1 MAPVTSSP
9 WEGMKIRIHPLFWL
23 VILLSVWTGHWIETL
38 TLFVIIVIHE
48 MGHVTAAWSFG
59 WRIRSMEILPF
70 GGVAKIDEWGTVPNR
85 EEVVVALAGPFHHIW
100 MVLFSVIFYEIGW
113 WTREWTDY
121 FIQGNLWIAGF
132 NLLPI
137 FPLDGGRLLQVG
149 LTYLFPYRKA
159 ISVTLWWSII
169 ASSILLI
176 TSFLLPGSMIHIP
189 LFSIAVF
196 LLYSNVISYRQR
208 EYQFI
213 RFLLQRF
220 EQGVEP
226 NWRSTKIRC
235 SGKTSLRQIVR
246 KWYKEKVHHVEV
258 TDPYGVVLGY
268 LTEEQI
274 LEGYFTNSPPETPK
288 HQQIS

>member
-1 MAPVTSSP
+1 MTPVTSSL

-23 VILLSVWTGHWIETL
+23 VILLSIWTGRWIETL
-38 TLFVIIVIHE
+38 TLFVVIVIHE
-48 MGHVTAAWSFG
+48 LGHLAAAWSFG

-70 GGVAKIDEWGTVPNR
+70 GGVAKMDEWGTVPNR
-85 EEVVVALAGPFHHIW
+85 EELVVALAGPFHHIW
-100 MVLFSVIFYEIGW
+100 MVLFSVLFYQAGW
-113 WTREWTDY
+113 WTKEWTNY
-121 FIQGNLWIAGF
+121 FIEGNLWIACF

-149 LTYLFPYRKA
+149 LTYLFPYRIA
-159 ISVTLWWSII
+159 ISITLWWSMVV
-169 ASSILLI
+169 ASMLLI
-176 TSFLLPGSMIHIP
+176 TSFLLPGSLVHLP
-189 LFSIAVF
+189 LFSIAIF

-213 RFLLQRF
+213 RFLLQRW
-220 EQGVEP
+220 ERGVEK
-226 NWRSTKIRC
+226 NWRQIRIRC

-246 KWYKEKVHHVEV
+246 TWYKEKVHQVEV
-258 TDPYGVVLGY
+258 IDEHGVVLGD

-274 LEGYFTNSPPETPK
+274 LEKYFTNSSTQTPK